1 MDKGLLNIIAETT
14 KMADDLLVG
23 LKRGTIQ
30 EQEGLV
36 ALSHCRNTLSE
47 AYDVRLELG
56 QKNGFSQSVMDNI
69 ESRKNFVMRNLDSA
83 INDYLQSKEQYNEMA
98 PKI

>member
-36 ALSHCRNTLSE
+36 ALNHCRNTLSE